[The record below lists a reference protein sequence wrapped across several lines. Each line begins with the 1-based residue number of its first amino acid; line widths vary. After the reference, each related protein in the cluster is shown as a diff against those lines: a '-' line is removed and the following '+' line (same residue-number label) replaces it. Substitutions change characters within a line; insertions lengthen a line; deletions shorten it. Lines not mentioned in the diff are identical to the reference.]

1 MLIAPPRVLLV
12 EDAPAIREALQT
24 ALGGA
29 GYVVSSQTDGGGLV
43 EAVIAF
49 RPDLLLLDVMLQ
61 GTDGFSLAAALAV
74 G

>member
-29 GYVVSSQTDGGGLV
+29 GYVVSSQT
-43 EAVIAF
+43 E
-49 RPDLLLLDVMLQ
+49 
-61 GTDGFSLAAALAV
+61 S
-74 G
+74 